1 MNFFQSKVSAFFN
14 ERSCKQCFDEIVFLS
29 ELIVNRILIASIV
42 INKICSN
49 NNNNDNNNK
58 NSDDEDDN
66 KISFH

>member
-1 MNFFQSKVSAFFN
+1 MFWRNIF
-14 ERSCKQCFDEIVFLS
+14 FLS
-29 ELIVNRILIASIV
+29 ELIVNGILIVSIA

-58 NSDDEDDN
+58 NSDDEDDK